1 MTAPAPP
8 VSEASGAASLVEV
21 RDLVK
26 HYTTGGLA
34 FGARAVV
41 HAVNGVSFELA
52 AGETLGLVGESGS
65 GKSTVGRT
73 ILRLIPAT
81 GGSVRFDRT
90 DVFSA
95 AGTALRALRQR
106 MQLVFQ
112 DPYSSLNPRM
122 TAGAAVA
129 EGIEIHRLAP
139 RDEIPARVAK
149 LFEEVGL
156 DPEHTGRYPHQLSG
170 GQRQRVGIARA
181 LAVDPSFIVCD
192 EPVSALDVSVQ
203 AQVLNLLADLQ
214 RRRRLAYLF
223 IAHDLAVVR
232 QLAHRVAVMYFGRI
246 VELGTTDQV
255 VRRPL
260 HPYTVAL
267 LSAVP
272 VPDPGS
278 RRARIVLA
286 GEPPRPTAPP
296 PGCPFASR
304 CFHPKKD
311 ERCRTE
317 LPALRGLGNTLVAC
331 HHAEAGVS
339 PRSRGRLTVDR

>member
-1 MTAPAPP
+1 MTAP
-8 VSEASGAASLVEV
+8 LLEV

-26 HYTTGGLA
+26 RYATGGLA
-34 FGARAVV
+34 RGPRAVV
-41 HAVNGVSFELA
+41 HAVNGVSFDLA

-73 ILRLIPAT
+73 ILRLTPAT
-81 GGSVRFDRT
+81 AGAVRFDGV
-90 DVFSA
+90 DVFA
-95 AGTALRALRQR
+95 AGAAELRGLRRR

-129 EGIEIHRLAP
+129 EGLEIHRLLP
-139 RDEIPARVAK
+139 RREIPARVAG

-156 DPEHTGRYPHQLSG
+156 DPAHTARYPHELSG

-181 LAVDPSFIVCD
+181 LAVGPAFLVCD

-203 AQVLNLLADLQ
+203 AQVLNLLAELQ
-214 RRRRLAYLF
+214 RRRRLAFLF

-246 VELGTTDQV
+246 VELGTTEQV
-255 VRRPL
+255 VHRPL
-260 HPYTVAL
+260 HPYTAAL

-272 VPDPGS
+272 EPDPAS
-278 RRARIVLA
+278 RRRRIVLS

-311 ERCRTE
+311 ERCRAE
-317 LPALRGLGNTLVAC
+317 LPALRGLGDALVAC
-331 HHAEAGVS
+331 HHAETA
-339 PRSRGRLTVDR
+339 PLTPAH